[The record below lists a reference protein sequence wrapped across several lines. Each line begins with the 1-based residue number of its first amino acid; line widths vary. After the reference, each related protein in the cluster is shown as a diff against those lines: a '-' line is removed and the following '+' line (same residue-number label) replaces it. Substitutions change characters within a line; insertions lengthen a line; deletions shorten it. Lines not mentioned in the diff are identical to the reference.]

1 MASEKTSPNP
11 PLFNDRAAATLDRAK
26 HLVTGDRGIEHGN
39 AFQQHAVAAGLWTNY
54 LGARGKL
61 AREIE
66 PYEVA
71 MMMALL
77 KISRDAMGSYNA
89 DTFVDLCG
97 YAALGHAVRQQQI
110 DMDNPLPQE
119 ASPNDDGA

>member
-1 MASEKTSPNP
+1 
-11 PLFNDRAAATLDRAK
+11 
-26 HLVTGDRGIEHGN
+26 
-39 AFQQHAVAAGLWTNY
+39 
-54 LGARGKL
+54 
-61 AREIE
+61 
-66 PYEVA
+66 
-71 MMMALL
+71 
-77 KISRDAMGSYNA
+77 MGSYNA